1 MAVAFFLIE
10 DNAFSVTLANMMTM
24 LPNKRNAQICSGISD
39 GAGGGANS
47 KIFGGAGNKI

>member
-10 DNAFSVTLANMMTM
+10 DNAFSVSTLANMMTI
-24 LPNKRNAQICSGISD
+24 PNTRNAQKCSGISD